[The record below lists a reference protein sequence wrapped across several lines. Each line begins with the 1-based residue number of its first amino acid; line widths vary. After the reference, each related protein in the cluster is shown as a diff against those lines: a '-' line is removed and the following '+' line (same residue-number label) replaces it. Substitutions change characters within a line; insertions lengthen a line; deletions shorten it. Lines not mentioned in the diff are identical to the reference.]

1 MEFAAINI
9 TAVYIPTSANTKDAL
24 SGITDHLHVFPL
36 FDIVLLKP
44 HAMIF
49 FYIISYF
56 KGLLRFI
63 IIHIIVNDCLYLKK
77 NINTI

>member
-9 TAVYIPTSANTKDAL
+9 TAVYIPTRANTKDAL

-44 HAMIF
+44 HTIIF
-49 FYIISYF
+49 SIISYF

-63 IIHIIVNDCLYLKK
+63 IIDIIVNDCLYLT
-77 NINTI
+77 NNNNTI